1 MFKGPKNLFEL
12 SWNSRNWV
20 FEFSR
25 VNCIYTTFCNYI
37 TKTEIDRKLRPQ
49 ATYDRRNVTVSGKF
63 FRDIMKAIHDVI
75 FRFSVSTGF
84 GAIFR
89 SDSNRIWFTSL
100 PFVSLKLKVGFKNLK
115 KNLCT
120 KVLTN
125 FIEENKFTFTFTP
138 GSLSVNWQL
147 HGWFWKLCMLL
158 YCHTEF
164 HVSCII
170 VVNFRVLVVMRG
182 KGAGRLEL
190 ITRWFT
196 CTSFLVFS
204 IFRKFCGVGRLPIRV
219 STLSNI

>member
-25 VNCIYTTFCNYI
+25 VNCVYTTFCNYL

-49 ATYDRRNVTVSGKF
+49 ATYDKRNVTVLGKF

-100 PFVSLKLKVGFKNLK
+100 PFVSFKLKVGFKNLK

-120 KVLTN
+120 KVLTILSKKTNLHLPLPQEICQWIGNYMDDFENYVCFSTVIPN
-125 FIEENKFTFTFTP
+125 F
-138 GSLSVNWQL
+138 
-147 HGWFWKLCMLL
+147 M
-158 YCHTEF
+158 
-164 HVSCII
+164 
-170 VVNFRVLVVMRG
+170 
-182 KGAGRLEL
+182 
-190 ITRWFT
+190 
-196 CTSFLVFS
+196 FLA
-204 IFRKFCGVGRLPIRV
+204 
-219 STLSNI
+219 